1 VKQIKMFR
9 QSKNF
14 IRKDICD
21 IIRDF
26 VDGFIQY
33 NQMTQKLGPYIF
45 QWEDYKI
52 ADEKTVKL
60 IQDLVDILNLY
71 IEEEIPHQVRLKQYL
86 RKLVEKNSV

>member
-1 VKQIKMFR
+1 MFR